1 MPLKYAIENDTNNS
15 SFINIKVVGVGGG
28 GGNAVNRM
36 ITDNMKDV
44 EFIAVNTDQQVLV
57 KSLAETKISI
67 GEQLTAGRGAGG
79 NPECGAQSAE
89 ESRDE
94 ITQALKGAEM
104 VFITAG
110 MGGGTGTGAAPVVA
124 EIAQKMNILTVAV
137 VTKPFKFEGKQR
149 SVKAENGIA
158 NLYKNVDALIVIPN
172 DRLVEVAKSERGK
185 SLPFNKAFEMADD
198 VLHQGVQSITDLI
211 KGDGFINLDFAD
223 VSAVLRHSG
232 YAHMGVGR
240 ATGDDRALEAAKAA
254 VSSPLLETKIDGA
267 SALIMNITA
276 SYDFGMDEGSIAS
289 EYISSLVSEDCNI
302 YWGVVFDDNMGE
314 DIQITVIATGFKDKE
329 MEALTDVETRLAL
342 GTKETLNRARKTAG
356 VEPQTTPVSPVT
368 PAADKPKTGGPDI
381 DDILKIFAG
390 K

>member
-1 MPLKYAIENDTNNS
+1 MKYAIENDNNNNS
-15 SFINIKVVGVGGG
+15 LINIKVVGVGGG

-44 EFIAVNTDQQVLV
+44 EFIAINTDQQVLV
-57 KSLAETKISI
+57 KSLASTKISI

-110 MGGGTGTGAAPVVA
+110 MGGGTGTGAAPVIA
-124 EIAQKMNILTVAV
+124 EIAQKMGILTVGV
-137 VTKPFKFEGKQR
+137 VTKPFQFEGKR
-149 SVKAENGIA
+149 RLDKAESGIA

-172 DRLVEVAKSERGK
+172 QRLVEMAKSTSGK
-185 SLPFNKAFEMADD
+185 SLPFNKAFELADD
-198 VLHQGVQSITDLI
+198 VLRQGVQSITELI
-211 KGDGFINLDFAD
+211 KDDGFVNLDFAD

-240 ATGDDRALEAAKAA
+240 ASGDDRALDAAKAA

-276 SYDFGMDEGSIAS
+276 SYDFGMDEGSVASDYIAG
-289 EYISSLVSEDCNI
+289 LVSDDCNI
-302 YWGVVFDDNMGE
+302 YWGVVFDENMGDE
-314 DIQITVIATGFKDKE
+314 IQITVIATGFKDKE
-329 MEALTDVETRLAL
+329 VEALQDVEARLAI
-342 GTKETLNRARKTAG
+342 GTKETLKSARKAVGVDAEKPVEAAAAKSADTA
-356 VEPQTTPVSPVT
+356 
-368 PAADKPKTGGPDI
+368 I
-381 DDILKIFAG
+381 DEILKIFAG